1 MSAPAKSSCVALER
15 QRLVAEYERRDREI
29 ADDLYAPWEPASRFM
44 LEGRNRKAA
53 FMLHQAGVFP
63 KLGDKCLEVGFGTIG
78 WLAELLLWRMRESD
92 LHGID
97 LSESRTRKAQ
107 ESLSAADL
115 RVGDASEL
123 PWHDN
128 TFHLVIA
135 STLFTSVLD
144 SGVRRMVADEITR
157 VLVPGGAL
165 LWYDFAFN
173 NPKNPNVRKVD
184 REELK
189 DLFPRLS
196 GSIKTVTLAPP
207 IARVVARRSWALANL
222 LETIPLL
229 RTHLLGVLVKKS

>member
-1 MSAPAKSSCVALER
+1 
-15 QRLVAEYERRDREI
+15 
-29 ADDLYAPWEPASRFM
+29 M